1 MMEKETSEGE
11 HQKES
16 DQDRKELEKKLQDV
30 GIDPHIWLPRLR
42 GHLNITRA
50 QALQYVGFKDYQKL
64 QHYCE
69 HEWEKE
75 ALQKLLNIQEKES
88 QSKKRRD
95 DQSKQSKK
103 LQDEWSEAFKKRQQE
118 ARSALNEL
126 QHMQEKGRNRNDG
139 IVKEKEEQ
147 LQLALQVPKEYWV
160 HSGVPL
166 QDLIKNM
173 HKQLDLADCSVLKR
187 DHLSDEEVL
196 KCASGGLA
204 LEGIYKSNQLED
216 AMVKRERLLD
226 VPESFSFSG
235 PEQMPVLNQQ
245 DVSSREAEST
255 FRKAMEKIGLSITCS
270 AKAGFW
276 GFGLEINTNVKS
288 SSQSEQTCQS
298 DSAHSYACTTKYNY
312 IPLASC
318 FFGKDQ
324 LHLSNSALR
333 ELKSIDEAYLKNNE
347 EFSKQRCLE
356 FFQRFGTHANQGPLH
371 FGGIFWWKASS
382 EGFSAHE
389 MNEVKTLTS
398 EALSTYVGASYSGP
412 VLSFSAGVDATHSKS
427 AGFASH
433 DRREALWRNI
443 ELSVSKTGGPAE
455 ADSLLQWKTGLIASN
470 KTWCVIDRGL
480 QIVPVW
486 DIIICNHKEDFR
498 DAVKL
503 ANSLSAAYD
512 MLTKHDK
519 KAEVLCGGELNTL
532 EVEAQAVLHGIR
544 MWNVST
550 AEQHLMKLIEFK
562 KKLTDEKKNVSVWT
576 SIFLSDEVFQDFLTK
591 LVATHTNS
599 PCDDTVKIRFLMRHL
614 LEDNIYDVGK
624 ENFPNRSSIVKWIHQ
639 SNNDHPSEVSVSEFS
654 QLVKLLNQA
663 KNDTQE
669 VSYICGSED
678 SIRSAKVQSTRLI
691 TDALYTLRKS
701 LINTQKIEE
710 ELLLLTISAV
720 KGYSDKDNTFDHL
733 LGWPEIEFLL
743 SKLESAHA
751 KYSSL
756 RNESVAKA
764 QAFLISTGLT
774 VAADCTEVSSY
785 EKKLRLAFMK
795 AHLKETVSEE
805 IAMLIDFS
813 AEPVSGWDRLEEDL
827 NNISKG
833 TYQAMVKNVHN
844 QEACLTKDLED
855 ISKMK
860 TQPKSTAREI
870 SVALSNKEWGVIE
883 RLGLQKYYPKKM
895 SMSDILVIDRSALED
910 CQPSTEQELLFFF
923 LQKLLMLDYK
933 ARDVFCNL
941 KSTAQ
946 QTTSSTPTVAMSLDD
961 FFCDGNTKINKNT
974 EDEPKHI
981 HPMDVQMAIYHCADS
996 FLWQYIATK
1005 LSFCQYALP
1014 CLVPNPFTSNI
1025 EFPSWSFVQL
1035 KKSWKCSERAD
1046 QQSKTAK
1053 CKSQSLYEAE
1063 LPTVSFIRFG
1073 PSASSK
1079 SQILNNLLN
1088 SQKHNTFFHRHCKGS
1103 SAPRL
1108 FMDGVVERS
1117 WYFPG
1122 GKDDDV
1128 FDDCVAFTNL
1138 HGDAREHEKQ
1148 FEFLLKTATINVV
1161 LLTGSD
1167 RNERGNAIL
1176 QKLFN
1181 SPKPLICLCADMK
1194 VTPKEQQ
1201 GTKVRIAAE
1210 SRNEADLVEDLV
1222 TTIKRLLGSLKHTFS
1237 IKTCTGIARNLGFL
1251 IEEDHEHCKQ
1261 GKSLAEA
1268 LLAPLKSE
1276 KLSVIKDK
1284 YLPLQG
1290 ELWHTW
1296 CKKNKELLHLQI
1308 KGNISVEQHKSH
1320 IEQAKNDIRKKQFSK
1335 ASPMNNVI
1343 RTFLTNLQCNSEATK
1358 VFFLKWMEIFLYD
1371 LTSEQLSVLDDTQH
1385 EKWSKMQA
1393 LKQRGGNTDRLQN
1406 ELVQLSNERIASTF
1420 SLEHFLRELGQIY
1433 EALESQSSK
1442 QKVIFSLPEIAADM
1456 MISGYPI
1463 ELMDG
1468 DASHV
1473 PLKWISSVLD
1483 KVIEKLGDQRVF
1495 VLSVLGIQ
1503 STGKSTLLNAMFGLQ
1518 FAVSAGRCTRGA
1530 FMQLVRVKEDLR
1542 REKQL
1547 DYVLVVDTE
1556 GLRTLEVGKSTL
1568 NHDNELATFVIGL
1581 GNMTLINI
1589 FGENPSDMQ
1598 DVIQI
1603 AVQAFLRMKQIHLTP
1618 SCMFV
1623 HQNVGEVTAGDK
1635 NMEGKRRMLEKLD
1648 DMSRTAAKQ
1657 ELCDV
1662 SCFNDVIRFDVN
1674 THIHYFAHLWE
1685 GNPPMAPPNP
1695 SYSENVQKLK
1705 RMLLCSVTHQ
1715 NTLTISGFKTRV
1727 QDLWSAL
1734 LAENFV
1740 FSFKNTLEIAAYRKL
1755 EEMYADWTWRLR
1767 SRMLDIENKL
1777 KIKIEHDRGE
1787 VVEKKDLESD
1797 MQTEYNAVTKEMEC
1811 YFSEHNDR
1819 EILIQWKRK
1828 IEQQLAD
1835 VKDQI
1840 IGETKRKFD
1849 KLVQQKKSCWD
1860 LEEKKSKYEDQ
1871 LLQRSKELALRLKA
1885 KDLDEEKLKSEF
1897 RKLWS
1902 TWVYDV
1908 SSDMPP
1914 AKKTDVKI
1922 EMEQILIERLVGES
1936 LCKRME
1942 IGSYRNLQYFLN
1954 FSNYILINTRFFK
1967 NMITS
1972 EEANQLSLRL
1982 TQDIIHSVNESIK
1995 VKERANVDYS
2005 PTFIH
2010 EIVNKIG
2017 KDIQDFQSKE
2027 KRFVLKNNYKTDL
2040 CLMLCYQAAQRFQE
2054 MHNAFQTAND
2064 PLTYLKNK
2072 KEGYFGIF
2080 ATFCKGATSTTGLAD
2095 FVGSQL
2101 KEAIRQEV
2109 YNKTNADLAG
2119 EIRSNTPAFKGNR
2132 SNLESHILKT
2142 LAEDENF
2149 DKFMEYI
2156 HHPKQYF
2163 EEFINQSIDSYC
2175 WDGKDPRILKVF
2187 RKSLEHFKIRV
2198 LTAISKSTE
2207 VVQDKNGDVPMW
2219 LDEFCGE
2226 LKEDLEFTRRDL
2238 KSVEYQEIND
2248 IRFLEEAMTTVLEH
2262 VVEDLEKDFRLE
2274 SSTNTKSSR
2283 TEIQEKL
2290 FDHLCGC
2297 WEQCPFCSAICT
2309 NTISDHDGD
2318 HSVDFHRPTGIRGV
2332 EWYET
2337 DNLII
2342 DICSSLVGSDCQMEL
2357 SEDKFIPFRNYREAG
2372 PSYAKWSI
2380 TPDSSLQPYWK
2391 WFVCQFQSDLE
2402 KYYSKKCHGQGEIP
2416 AQWKTITKSA
2426 AIESL
2431 KLST

>member
-1 MMEKETSEGE
+1 MMEKVTSEGK
-11 HQKES
+11 HQKDSHQE
-16 DQDRKELEKKLQDV
+16 ELEKKLQDV
-30 GIDPHIWLPRLR
+30 GIDPLIWLPRLR
-42 GHLNITRA
+42 GDLNITRA
-50 QALQYVGFKDYQKL
+50 QALQYVGFKDYLKL
-64 QHYCE
+64 ERYCE
-69 HEWEKE
+69 HEWEKD
-75 ALQKLLNIQEKES
+75 ALKKLLNIQEKES
-88 QSKKRRD
+88 QSKKV
-95 DQSKQSKK
+95 
-103 LQDEWSEAFKKRQQE
+103 QDERAEAFKKRRQE
-118 ARSALNEL
+118 ARSALTEL
-126 QHMQEKGRNRNDG
+126 QQMQEKGKNRNDG
-139 IVKEKEEQ
+139 LVKEKEEQ
-147 LQLALQVPKEYWV
+147 LQSALQVPKEYWV

-166 QDLIKNM
+166 KDLIENM
-173 HKQLDLADCSVLKR
+173 HKQLDLADCSMLKR
-187 DHLSDEEVL
+187 DNLSDVELL

-204 LEGIYKSNQLED
+204 LEGIYKSNRLDD
-216 AMVKRERLLD
+216 AMMKRERLLD
-226 VPESFSFSG
+226 VPESFSLSG
-235 PEQMPVLNQQ
+235 SEQMPLLNQQ
-245 DVSSREAEST
+245 EVSSHEAEST

-270 AKAGFW
+270 AKASFW
-276 GFGLEINTNVKS
+276 GFGLETNTNVKS
-288 SSQSEQTCQS
+288 SSQSEQTHQS

-324 LHLSNSALR
+324 LHLSTSALR
-333 ELKSIDEAYLKNNE
+333 ELKVIDEAYLKNNK
-347 EFSKQRCLE
+347 EFSEQRCLE
-356 FFQRFGTHANQGPLH
+356 FFNRFGTHANQGPLH

-389 MNEVKTLTS
+389 MKEVKKLTS

-412 VLSFSAGVDATHSKS
+412 VLSCSAGVDVTRSKS
-427 AGFASH
+427 AGSVSH
-433 DRREALWRNI
+433 DRRETLWRNI
-443 ELSVSKTGGPAE
+443 QLSVSKTGGPAE
-455 ADSLLQWKTGLIASN
+455 ADSLLQWKAGLIASN

-503 ANSLSAAYD
+503 AHSLSAAYD

-519 KAEVLCGGELNTL
+519 KAAVLCGGELNTL

-562 KKLTDEKKNVSVWT
+562 RKLTDEKKNVSVWT
-576 SIFLSDEVFQDFLTK
+576 SRFLSDEDFQDFLTT

-599 PCDDTVKIRFLMRHL
+599 PCDNTVKIRFLVRHL
-614 LEDNIYDVGK
+614 LEDDIYDVST

-639 SNNDHPSEVSVSEFS
+639 SNNDQPSEVLVSEFS
-654 QLVKLLNQA
+654 QLATLLTKA
-663 KNDTQE
+663 KNDIQE
-669 VSYICGSED
+669 VSYVRGSSED
-678 SIRSAKVQSTRLI
+678 SIHSAKVQSTRLI

-701 LINTQKIEE
+701 LTEMKKTEE

-720 KGYSDKDNTFDHL
+720 IGYSDKDNTFDHI

-743 SKLESAHA
+743 RKLQSAHA
-751 KYSSL
+751 KYSTL

-774 VAADCTEVSSY
+774 VAADCTAVSPY
-785 EKKLRLAFMK
+785 EKKQRLAFMK

-813 AEPVSGWDRLEEDL
+813 AEPVSGWDRLEKDL
-827 NNISKG
+827 NSVSKG
-833 TYQAMVKNVHN
+833 TDQAMVKNVQN
-844 QEACLTKDLED
+844 QEGSLTNDLEE

-860 TQPKSTAREI
+860 PQAVSTIEEI
-870 SVALSNKEWGVIE
+870 SLTLTNKEWGVIE

-895 SMSDILVIDRSALED
+895 TISDILVIDRSALED

-941 KSTAQ
+941 KNTEK
-946 QTTSSTPTVAMSLDD
+946 QTTSSTPAVAMSLED
-961 FFCDGNTKINKNT
+961 FFCDRNAKIKQNT
-974 EDEPKHI
+974 EDKPQHI
-981 HPMDVQMAIYHCADS
+981 HPMDVEMAIYHCADS
-996 FLWQYIATK
+996 FLWQYISAK
-1005 LSFCQYALP
+1005 LLFCQYALP

-1025 EFPSWSFVQL
+1025 EFPSWSFMQL
-1035 KKSWKCSERAD
+1035 KKSWKCSERSD

-1073 PSASSK
+1073 PSPSSK

-1088 SQKHNTFFHRHCKGS
+1088 NQKHNTFFHRNCKGS

-1108 FMDGVVERS
+1108 LMGGVVEIS

-1167 RNERGNAIL
+1167 RNEKGNAIL

-1194 VTPKEQQ
+1194 VSPEEQQ
-1201 GTKVRIAAE
+1201 GTNIRIAAE
-1210 SRNEADLVEDLV
+1210 SRNDADLVEDLV
-1222 TTIKRLLGSLKHTFS
+1222 TTIKRLLHSQKHTSS
-1237 IKTCTGIARNLGFL
+1237 IKTCTGIARNLDFL

-1296 CKKNKELLHLQI
+1296 CKKNKELLRLQI

-1335 ASPMNNVI
+1335 ASPMNNLI
-1343 RTFLTNLQCNSEATK
+1343 KTFLTNLQCNSEATK

-1371 LTSEQLSVLDDTQH
+1371 LTSEQHLGLDEAQH
-1385 EKWSKMQA
+1385 ETWLKMQA
-1393 LKQRGGNTDRLQN
+1393 LKKDGKNVDHIEK
-1406 ELVQLSNERIASTF
+1406 ELDKLSNERIASTF

-1433 EALESQSSK
+1433 EALESQSRNEE
-1442 QKVIFSLPEIAADM
+1442 VRFSLPEIAADM

-1542 REKQL
+1542 QEKEL

-1581 GNMTLINI
+1581 GNLTLINI
-1589 FGENPSDMQ
+1589 FGENPSDIQ

-1623 HQNVGEVTAGDK
+1623 HQNVGEVTAGDR
-1635 NMEGKRRMLEKLD
+1635 NMEGKRRMLAKLD

-1695 SYSENVQKLK
+1695 SYSEHIQKLK

-1715 NTLTISGFKTRV
+1715 NTLKISGFKTHV

-1777 KIKIEHDRGE
+1777 KIKIEHNRGN

-1797 MQTEYNAVTKEMEC
+1797 MKAEYNAVTKEMEC
-1811 YFSEHNDR
+1811 YFLEDNDR

-1871 LLQRSKELALRLKA
+1871 LLKQSKVLALKLKA
-1885 KDLDEEKLKSEF
+1885 NDLDEDKLKSEF
-1897 RKLWS
+1897 QKLWS
-1902 TWVYDV
+1902 AWVYDV
-1908 SSDMPP
+1908 TSDMPP

-1922 EMEQILIERLVGES
+1922 ETEQILLERLAGES
-1936 LCKRME
+1936 LSTRME
-1942 IGSYRNLQYFLN
+1942 IGSYKNLQSFLD
-1954 FSNYILINTRFFK
+1954 FSNYISINKRFRCLG
-1967 NMITS
+1967 NMITV
-1972 EEANQLSLRL
+1972 EKANQLSIRL
-1982 TQDIIHSVNESIK
+1982 TQDIIHSVTESIK

-2017 KDIQDFQSKE
+2017 KDIQDFQSEE
-2027 KRFVLKNNYKTDL
+2027 KRFVFQNNYKTDL
-2040 CLMLCYQAAQRFQE
+2040 CLLLCYQAAQRFQE

-2064 PLTYLKNK
+2064 PLTYLTNK

-2080 ATFCKGATSTTGLAD
+2080 ANFCKGATSTTGLAD

-2109 YNKTNADLAG
+2109 YYKTNADLAG

-2156 HHPKQYF
+2156 HFPKQYF
-2163 EEFINQSIDSYC
+2163 EEFINRSIDNYC
-2175 WDGKDPRILKVF
+2175 WHGKDPRILRVF
-2187 RKSLEHFKIRV
+2187 RKSLEHYKIRV
-2198 LTAISKSTE
+2198 LFAISKSTE
-2207 VVQDKNGDVPMW
+2207 VVQDKNGGVPMW
-2219 LDEFCGE
+2219 LDEFCGQ

-2238 KSVEYQEIND
+2238 KSVEYQEIKD
-2248 IRFLEEAMTTVLEH
+2248 IKFLEEAMTTVLEH
-2262 VVEDLEKDFRLE
+2262 VVEDLEKDFSME

-2290 FDHLCGC
+2290 LDHLCGC
-2297 WEQCPFCSAICT
+2297 WEKCPFCSAICT
-2309 NTISDHDGD
+2309 NTISGHDGD
-2318 HSVDFHRPTGIRGV
+2318 HSVGFHRPQGISGA

-2337 DNLII
+2337 GSLVV
-2342 DICSSLVGSDCQMEL
+2342 DICSSLVASDSLLEL
-2357 SEDKFIPFRNYREAG
+2357 SDDKSIPFRNYREAG

-2391 WFVCQFQSDLE
+2391 WFVCQFQSNLE
-2402 KYYSKKCHGQGEIP
+2402 NNYSKTFHEQGEIP

-2431 KLST
+2431 DL